1 MVSPA
6 YSHAVSLFTV
16 TLFCHTWLRTRDREG
31 IERYV
36 LLGALGGLVALAR
49 WQDVIVLSLPL
60 FELCL
65 AVARRERSVVSATG
79 RMATLGLALLLVF
92 IPQMAAWQVIY
103 GEFLLTPQGG
113 GFMNWTDPAI
123 GSVLLSLNH
132 GLFTWTPALAL
143 AMIGFRR
150 LIQRDAVVGWSALAI
165 LAQAV
170 YINAAVSD
178 WWAGEAFGAR
188 RFIGYTVLFAL
199 GLAAFFSGRFW
210 TARLTLL
217 RWSATGLVV
226 YNMLFLLQY
235 QLFMRGL
242 DELAPYPTT
251 AREVFLDR
259 LAIPWRLVRHW
270 LG

>member
-1 MVSPA
+1 M
-6 YSHAVSLFTV
+6 
-16 TLFCHTWLRTRDREG
+16 
-31 IERYV
+31 
-36 LLGALGGLVALAR
+36 
-49 WQDVIVLSLPL
+49 LSLPL
-60 FELCL
+60 IELCL

-79 RMATLGLALLLVF
+79 RLAAMGLALLLVF

-113 GFMNWTDPAI
+113 GFMNWTNPAI
-123 GSVLLSLNH
+123 GSVLFSLNH
-132 GLFTWTPALAL
+132 GLFTWTPVVVL
-143 AMIGFRR
+143 AMIGLRR
-150 LIQRDAVVGWSALAI
+150 LILRDAVVGWSALAI

-188 RFIGYTVLFAL
+188 RFIGYTAFMAL

-210 TARLTLL
+210 KARPALV

-226 YNMLFLLQY
+226 YNMLFFVQY
-235 QLFMRGL
+235 QLFMKGL

-259 LAIPWRLVRHW
+259 LAIPWRLVRYW